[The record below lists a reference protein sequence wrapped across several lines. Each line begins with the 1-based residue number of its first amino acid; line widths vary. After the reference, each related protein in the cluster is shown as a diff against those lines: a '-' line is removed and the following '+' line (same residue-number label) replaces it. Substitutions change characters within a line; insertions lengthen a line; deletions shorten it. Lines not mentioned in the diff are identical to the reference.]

1 MIFGFYSTNGKL
13 KDWEDVVTRDQLMNS
28 DSDVPILVIGTK
40 HDLESQRGTLP
51 GLCMYFKIN
60 DYNLQFWQ

>member
-1 MIFGFYSTNGKL
+1 MPLGDYLISQLIFGFYSTNGKL

-51 GLCMYFKIN
+51 GNNSK
-60 DYNLQFWQ
+60 

>member
-13 KDWEDVVTRDQLMNS
+13 KDWEDVVTRDQLMKS

-51 GLCMYFKIN
+51 GNNSK
-60 DYNLQFWQ
+60 